1 MHKHKMRSALR
12 HTFLAFALG
21 LPTLVY
27 AQASAPS
34 NSCPPAPMPMD
45 QQMAYVNDSPARNAG
60 FMWRIEKDARTSWLY
75 GTMHLNHID
84 FAKPGPEVMRGMRSS
99 DLLAV
104 ELNPYEVQTPPI
116 SSPSPTLKLSTAQLE
131 RLRKAYTRDCI
142 ALSPE
147 NIQPAGVKGP
157 ILIAQA
163 QRQAL
168 LAGYSPDSRLAQI
181 AKRSGKPIVQLETL
195 AQQMSALAPRSQSEF
210 DVGLDLF
217 LNDVESGKAQ
227 SDLLQLNLAWRQ
239 SEWST
244 FEQLEQ
250 TMSSSQPEF
259 AHRLLDERNVQMA
272 QKIDALHS
280 EGRRVFVAVGVL
292 HMAGKT
298 ALPKLM
304 QDKGYTV
311 TRMPLKN

>member
-1 MHKHKMRSALR
+1 MRNHSIFPALR
-12 HTFLAFALG
+12 PAFAAFALW
-21 LPTLVY
+21 LPALAL
-27 AQASAPS
+27 AQAPGPG
-34 NSCPPAPMPMD
+34 NNCPPVPMPMD
-45 QQMAYVNDSPARNAG
+45 QQMAYVNNAPAKNAG

-84 FAKPGPEVMRGMRSS
+84 FAKPGPQVMQGMRSS

-104 ELNPYEVQTPPI
+104 EINPYEPQTLHISTPP
-116 SSPSPTLKLSTAQLE
+116 PTLKLSDAQLD

-142 ALSPE
+142 AINPE
-147 NIQPAGVKGP
+147 NVPPAGVQGP
-157 ILIAQA
+157 LLLAQA

-181 AKRSGKPIVQLETL
+181 AQRSGKPIVQLETL
-195 AQQMSALAPRSQSEF
+195 AQQMAVLAPKSQSEF
-210 DVGLDLF
+210 DVGLELF
-217 LNDVESGKAQ
+217 LNDVDSGKAQ
-227 SDLLQLNLAWRQ
+227 ADLLQLSLAWRQ
-239 SEWST
+239 SDWPT

-250 TMSSSQPEF
+250 ALSRSQPEF

-272 QKIDALHS
+272 QKIDALHR
-280 EGRRVFVAVGVL
+280 EGRRVFVAVGAL

-311 TRMPLKN
+311 TRVPLKN